1 MRPPLELLGLYPY
14 PHLGWLWLAIFFG
27 SFVLTGLAWA
37 LARRINL
44 LPAIRQRDVHTTPKP
59 RVGGVAMWLAAA
71 IAFLVIALSPHS
83 DLLAFSRE
91 KIWGIDRSLW
101 GILAGMGV
109 LLVVGLLD
117 DIRDFTWQTSLFGQ
131 FLAALALVVFGVG
144 INYIR
149 LPFEHTLYLNTWVL
163 HWPAW
168 LGGGDFVV
176 WSSLFTVIWIMAI
189 INVMNW
195 FDGLDGLTGSISL
208 TASLVLLLLSLN
220 FGFAATATL
229 AIVVS
234 AVAAGFLPW
243 NWYPS
248 KIIMGTVGSQ
258 TLGFLL
264 GVIAII
270 SGGKLATA
278 VLVLGIPFFDAI
290 IVIARR
296 LLDGVSPFKGDQ
308 RHLHHRLLKIGLPV
322 PWAVVIINVVAV
334 SFGALALG
342 TQQANQKGL
351 LTLLVALLMAVFI
364 FITYAL
370 ERRAIQKVD

>member
-1 MRPPLELLGLYPY
+1 MRPPLELLRTY
-14 PHLGWLWLAIFFG
+14 PHFAAIWLLTFAG
-27 SFVLTGLAWA
+27 SLLLTGGAYVLAKR
-37 LARRINL
+37 LNL
-44 LPAIRQRDVHTTPKP
+44 LPAIRQKDIHTKPKP
-59 RVGGVAMWLAAA
+59 RVGGVAMWLAAV
-71 IAFLVIALSPHS
+71 IAFLVIALGPQAS
-83 DLLAFSRE
+83 LLQFGHT
-91 KIWGIDRSLW
+91 KLWGIDTALW
-101 GILAGMGV
+101 GILSGMTV

-117 DIRDFTWQTSLFGQ
+117 DIFDFTWQAQLASQ
-131 FLAALALVVFGVG
+131 FLAAVALVAFGVG

-149 LPFEHTLYLNTWVL
+149 LPFEHTLYLNTLIVQMP
-163 HWPAW
+163 HW
-168 LGGGDFVV
+168 LGGGHLVV
-176 WSSLFTVIWIMAI
+176 WSALFTIVWIMTI

-195 FDGLDGLTGSISL
+195 FDGLDGLTGSISF
-208 TASLVLLLLSLN
+208 TAALVLLLLSLN
-220 FGFAATATL
+220 FGFTATATL
-229 AIVVS
+229 SVVVS

-296 LLDGVSPFKGDQ
+296 LVDGVSPFKGDQ

-322 PWAVVIINVVAV
+322 PWAVILINAVAI
-334 SFGALALG
+334 SFGALALS
-342 TQQANQKGL
+342 TQQATQKGL
-351 LTLLVALLMAVFI
+351 LTILVAVLMAVFI

-370 ERRAIQKVD
+370 ERRAERALR